1 MDRRKMAKTTSW
13 RPDVVRAA
21 EDAVVEVRG
30 MVRFMSSDSSPH
42 VAELVRFYEAVAPL
56 VD

>member
-1 MDRRKMAKTTSW
+1 MAKTTSW